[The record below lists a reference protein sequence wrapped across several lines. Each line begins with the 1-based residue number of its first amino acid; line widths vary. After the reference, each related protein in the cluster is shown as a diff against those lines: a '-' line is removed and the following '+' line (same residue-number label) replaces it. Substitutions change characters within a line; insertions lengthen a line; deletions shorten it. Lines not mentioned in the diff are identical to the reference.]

1 MTEDSFSVWLPRR
14 MVRQDGRNIA
24 GEKSVLRGTDK
35 ATARGVLTSNWER
48 GHFVEL
54 TSDNNKTSRSSDNRN
69 LD

>member
-1 MTEDSFSVWLPRR
+1 